1 MKQRSRGIL
10 LFHDKFLVVRIG
22 KRKRKFYTF
31 PGGHGKKGESLED
44 ACIREFFE
52 ETGLRVR
59 IVKIVYKTKEKD
71 HKTYY
76 FFCELDKDQKVH
88 LDKDGYPIVQVVGEE
103 QKRKSK
109 YDSMWL
115 SITELGSVNIYSK
128 EIIGKLKNCFSC

>member
-10 LFHDKFLVVRIG
+10 VFRDKFLVVRIG
-22 KRKRKFYTF
+22 KGKREYYTF

-59 IVKIVYKTKEKD
+59 IVNMIQKTKEKD
-71 HKTYY
+71 HHTYY
-76 FFCELDKDQKVH
+76 FSCELDKDQEVQ
-88 LDKDGYPIVQVVGEE
+88 LDEDGYPVVQVVVEE

-115 SITELGSVNIYSK
+115 SITDLGSVNIYPK
-128 EIIGKLKNCFSC
+128 EIIGKLESLIR